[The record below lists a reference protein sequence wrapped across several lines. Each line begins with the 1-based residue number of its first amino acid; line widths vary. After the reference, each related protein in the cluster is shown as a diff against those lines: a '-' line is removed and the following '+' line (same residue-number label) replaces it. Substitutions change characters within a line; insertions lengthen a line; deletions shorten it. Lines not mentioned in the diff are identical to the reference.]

1 MYTCTYK
8 IMLYFFSILFKQ
20 WHFSKYIFVFPRFLG
35 FPVAIIAAAIDFFHL
50 FFILLRFKCR
60 LHFKIAA
67 LSLLN

>member
-8 IMLYFFSILFKQ
+8 IMLYFFQFYLRSGLLVNISSYFLD
-20 WHFSKYIFVFPRFLG
+20 FLG
-35 FPVAIIAAAIDFFHL
+35 FPAIIIAAAIDFFHL
-50 FFILLRFKCR
+50 FFILLHFKCR